1 MKAVT
6 LVDLTKTNSEKMN
19 FLRQIFSFDIP
30 LSLEKDQWLL
40 VLTKLEFHIS
50 TFQKLKENFQF
61 LTNGSCLDWT
71 YNYQ

>member
-30 LSLEKDQWLL
+30 LSLEKRSM
-40 VLTKLEFHIS
+40 VIS
-50 TFQKLKENFQF
+50 FN
-61 LTNGSCLDWT
+61 
-71 YNYQ
+71 